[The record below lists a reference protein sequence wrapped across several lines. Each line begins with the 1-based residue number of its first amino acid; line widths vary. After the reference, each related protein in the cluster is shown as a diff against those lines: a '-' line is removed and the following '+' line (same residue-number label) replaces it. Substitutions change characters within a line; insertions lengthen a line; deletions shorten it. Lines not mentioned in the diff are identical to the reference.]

1 MEGREEEREEEEE
14 ADMNREK
21 RGDTIS
27 DLSKSQ
33 SFP

>member
-21 RGDTIS
+21 RGERVRRMEREG
-27 DLSKSQ
+27 
-33 SFP
+33 